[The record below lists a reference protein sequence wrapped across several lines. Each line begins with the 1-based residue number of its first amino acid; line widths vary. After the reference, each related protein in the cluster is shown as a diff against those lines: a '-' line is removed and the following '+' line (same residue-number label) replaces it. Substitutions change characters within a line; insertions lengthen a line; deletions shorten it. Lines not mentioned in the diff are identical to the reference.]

1 MRSILLPAAGL
12 TLALAA
18 APAHAGEQGRYTL
31 ERTGD
36 SYVRLDRQTG
46 AMSTCSDRNG
56 QLVCRVAA
64 DERQAFED
72 EIDRLE
78 GRLDRLER
86 RVAALEAAKPG
97 PGSTLL
103 PSNEDVDRTLDFME
117 RFFRRFLGIVKDFD
131 RDLRKDNSDT
141 APDRT

>member
-1 MRSILLPAAGL
+1 MRSILLPAAGF

-46 AMSTCSDRNG
+46 AVSTCTDRNG
-56 QLVCRVAA
+56 QLVCRLAA
-64 DERQAFED
+64 DDRQAFED

-86 RVAALEAAKPG
+86 RVAALEAAKPEAG
-97 PGSTLL
+97 RSPL
-103 PSNEDVDRTLDFME
+103 PSDEDVDKTLDFME

-131 RDLRKDNSDT
+131 QEMRKDNSGT
-141 APDRT
+141 TPDKT